1 MTDRSTLLE
10 LAERCEKATGPDRD
24 IDGWIWAHL
33 KVGEPYI
40 VGQEPGRFPQKP
52 IYGERLDVMRDI
64 PGKDGADYI
73 GAPAYTASLDAAMSL
88 AMPHWWWSASAP
100 LSEAAYGW
108 SREDQRQP
116 RAGFEMIGEPY
127 SVGARAATVPL
138 AICAAA
144 LKARANQPED
154 KSQ

>member
-10 LAERCEKATGPDRD
+10 LAERCEKATGPDRALD
-24 IDGWIWAHL
+24 EAIARVVSWRPDGLTASEKYPPWW
-33 KVGEPYI
+33 
-40 VGQEPGRFPQKP
+40 F
-52 IYGERLDVMRDI
+52 
-64 PGKDGADYI
+64 ADAF
-73 GAPAYTASLDAAMSL
+73 GMPRYTASLDAAMTL
-88 AMPHWWWSASAP
+88 AMPHWWWNASAP

-144 LKARANQPED
+144 LRALANQPED
-154 KSQ
+154 QSQ